1 MIILWPNK
9 HFVTQPSWC
18 HQINILSPNFL
29 VCYQM
34 FLLKTLVSHVTDN
47 FWKWLVDAI
56 ILMWS
61 VIQFRKRRSQS
72 LTDIKYWE
80 KVKPLETQVFQMDW
94 KKCDAWGLY
103 GQKASNLW
111 LDHTGNAQLNYL
123 SKCDCE
129 YDRSQPK
136 IIYRLKHALSIL
148 EFCYVSHVPPGMFTC
163 EFVKGKAMEKVAPLS
178 MMLVDLWDTHYHW
191 INFFF

>member
-1 MIILWPNK
+1 MQSTKCTIHCRQCGTVGL
-9 HFVTQPSWC
+9 C
-18 HQINILSPNFL
+18 
-29 VCYQM
+29 
-34 FLLKTLVSHVTDN
+34 LLKTLVSHVADN
-47 FWKWLVDAI
+47 FWKWLVDAT
-56 ILMWS
+56 ILMWR

-129 YDRSQPK
+129 YDRSQPQ
-136 IIYRLKHALSIL
+136 IIYRPKHALSIL
-148 EFCYVSHVPPGMFTC
+148 EFCYVSHVPPGTC
-163 EFVKGKAMEKVAPLS
+163 EFVKGKAMEKVGDVGG
-178 MMLVDLWDTHYHW
+178 LVRYSLIIGW
-191 INFFF
+191 IILFEIPISFPQTCGQNVLK